1 MPAELKTVH
10 VIVKGTVQGVG
21 FRFYTRRLAAGL
33 GLRGWVKNLDNGD
46 VEIEAEGE
54 RQTLEELISS
64 LRAGDMA
71 GYIDDLQVDWPPYRN
86 KYKEFSIDF

>member
-21 FRFYTRRLAAGL
+21 LRFYTRRLAAGL
-33 GLRGWVKNLDNGD
+33 GLRGLVRNLDNGD

-54 RQTLEELISS
+54 KEKLTELINS
-64 LRAGDMA
+64 LRSGDMA
-71 GYIDDLQVDWPPYRN
+71 GYINDLLIDWPPYRN
-86 KYKEFSIDF
+86 KYGEFTIDF